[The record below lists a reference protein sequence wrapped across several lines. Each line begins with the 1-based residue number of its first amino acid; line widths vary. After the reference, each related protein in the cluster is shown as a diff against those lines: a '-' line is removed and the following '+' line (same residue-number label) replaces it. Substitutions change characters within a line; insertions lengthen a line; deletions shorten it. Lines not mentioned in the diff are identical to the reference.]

1 MSMWQLDLYEF
12 QRLVCYLPVYYAHTK
27 GPMVGPRRGMPSSA
41 IARTDVR
48 QYASMCV
55 RDRRL
60 FDWK

>member
-41 IARTDVR
+41 ITRTDVR